1 MAAMASLDHVH
12 PQSSGALQQ
21 LEEPHVPTSFSRLQK
36 CRIVWTGIWIS
47 WNSNLGSSLPSG
59 AVDAIR
65 TDFSIHSATNL
76 VCLNSLYMLG
86 YTIGPPMFGPL
97 SEHIGRRPV
106 LIVTYISY
114 LIFTMACALSN
125 RFSLLLLFRFLAGLV
140 AAAPNAV
147 VGGLFADIYDNHE
160 ERGKV
165 MAAFLLAG
173 SLGSP
178 IGPIISG
185 LVEKLSWRWSFWIV
199 LRRRLDASTRME
211 NTPATELYGV
221 YGMSPS
227 TSGLAFLPVA
237 GGCVAALGIFFWY
250 EARYA
255 KFKSTEALWT
265 FDDEYRR
272 LPLACIGGPGVVV
285 ALFWLGWTS
294 VPSIHPAVPIMSG
307 FCFGAGYLL
316 IFMAM
321 LNYLTDAY

>member
-1 MAAMASLDHVH
+1 
-12 PQSSGALQQ
+12 
-21 LEEPHVPTSFSRLQK
+21 
-36 CRIVWTGIWIS
+36 
-47 WNSNLGSSLPSG
+47 
-59 AVDAIR
+59 
-65 TDFSIHSATNL
+65 
-76 VCLNSLYMLG
+76 
-86 YTIGPPMFGPL
+86 MFGPL

-185 LVEKLSWRWSFWIV
+185 LVEKLSWRWSFWIGLAIGGVGLPLVLLLPETFLPV

-211 NTPATELYGV
+211 NTPATELYGKDHHRLTSELKVVFARPFSMMFQEPVVLFTSLYLALV
-221 YGMSPS
+221 YSILYLFFQAYPI
-227 TSGLAFLPVA
+227 
-237 GGCVAALGIFFWY
+237 IFH
-250 EARYA
+250 
-255 KFKSTEALWT
+255 
-265 FDDEYRR
+265 
-272 LPLACIGGPGVVV
+272 
-285 ALFWLGWTS
+285 GW
-294 VPSIHPAVPIMSG
+294 
-307 FCFGAGYLL
+307 
-316 IFMAM
+316 
-321 LNYLTDAY
+321 